1 MSNSLLAFI
10 SLAGTFGAVAIA
22 GIALQ
27 FSRAERMRTADLVRS
42 QVGTAPPDLR
52 KQNLSRPFIERV
64 LFPVGLGLGG
74 VARRLTPIDMRKR
87 IEKKLTLAGS
97 PAGWDADRVAGLKL
111 VGIGVGAA
119 AGYLF
124 AKQLGFQG
132 VRFIGFMALV
142 TVAGYLAPDSILS
155 RKAEDRQKQ
164 IRKAMP
170 DTMDLLTISVEAGLG
185 FDAALAQVVQHVPG
199 PLSLELAR
207 MLQEVQLGR
216 SRADAFREL
225 AARSDVEEMS
235 AFTLAMIQADVFGV
249 SVSKVLRAQAK
260 ELRAKRRQSA
270 ERIAMQIPV
279 KILFPMLFCVMPA
292 LFVVV
297 IGPGALRIFDAFFK
311 GGGF

>member
-1 MSNSLLAFI
+1 MSNGLLLLI

-27 FSRAERMRTADLVRS
+27 LARAERLRTAEVIRT
-42 QVGTAPPDLR
+42 QVGTAPDLR
-52 KQNLSRPFIERV
+52 QQTLSRPFIERV

-74 VARRLTPIDMRKR
+74 LARRLTPIDLRKR
-87 IEKKLTLAGS
+87 IEHKLVLAGN
-97 PAGWDADRVAGLKL
+97 PAGWDADRVAGMKL
-111 VGIGVGAA
+111 VGIAAGAA

-124 AKQLGFQG
+124 AKQLGFHG
-132 VRFIGFMALV
+132 TRFFLV
-142 TVAGYLAPDSILS
+142 MIIATVAGYIAPDSILN
-155 RKAEDRQKQ
+155 RKAEDRQKR
-164 IRKAMP
+164 IRRAMP

-185 FDAALAQVVQHVPG
+185 FDSALAQVVQHVPG
-199 PLSLELAR
+199 PLSLELGR

-216 SRADAFREL
+216 SRADAFRDL
-225 AARSDVEEMS
+225 AARTDVEEMS
-235 AFTLAMIQADVFGV
+235 AFTLAMIQADIFGV

-260 ELRAKRRQSA
+260 ELRVKRRQSA

-297 IGPGALRIFDAFFK
+297 IGPGAIRIFDAFFK